1 MENEI
6 FIEINGGFF
15 KDNTYKNEDILENNL
30 FDFRPINITGDTLP
44 FLYIISLQN
53 ELILTKN
60 KEYET
65 SLDILY
71 LSINFN

>member
-6 FIEINGGFF
+6 FIEINGGLF

-44 FLYIISLQN
+44 LLYIISLQN

-65 SLDILY
+65 SFDILY

>member
-6 FIEINGGFF
+6 FIEINGGLF

-30 FDFRPINITGDTLP
+30 FDFRTINLKSNINHL
-44 FLYIISLQN
+44 LQLISLQN
-53 ELILTKN
+53 QLKQTNLKDIDKAT
-60 KEYET
+60 
-65 SLDILY
+65 DILY

>member
-30 FDFRPINITGDTLP
+30 FDFRTINLKSNINHL
-44 FLYIISLQN
+44 LKIISLQN
-53 ELILTKN
+53 QLKQTNLKDIDKAT
-60 KEYET
+60 
-65 SLDILY
+65 DILY

>member
-30 FDFRPINITGDTLP
+30 FDFRTINLKSNINHL
-44 FLYIISLQN
+44 LKIISRQN
-53 ELILTKN
+53 QLKQTNLNDIDKAT
-60 KEYET
+60 
-65 SLDILY
+65 DILY